1 VVTILDARI
10 LAKSYGRIF
19 LEGLPQREFTRLT
32 RENRAEE
39 FRPFP

>member
-1 VVTILDARI
+1 V

-19 LEGLPQREFTRLT
+19 LECLPQPEFTRLT
-32 RENRAEE
+32 RENREEE